1 MSLFQE
7 ETKYALANNLEFNLR
22 LVGLIVLEEENSR
35 YIGVYN
41 HILKQSAV
49 QRQILYNYNWK
60 SISIGIAR
68 KREERLVKIKLDLI
82 FDNVYRKLILLCY
95 LS

>member
-1 MSLFQE
+1 MSLLQE
-7 ETKYALANNLEFNLR
+7 ETQYALANNLEFNLR

-49 QRQILYNYNWK
+49 QRQI
-60 SISIGIAR
+60 
-68 KREERLVKIKLDLI
+68 
-82 FDNVYRKLILLCY
+82 
-95 LS
+95 